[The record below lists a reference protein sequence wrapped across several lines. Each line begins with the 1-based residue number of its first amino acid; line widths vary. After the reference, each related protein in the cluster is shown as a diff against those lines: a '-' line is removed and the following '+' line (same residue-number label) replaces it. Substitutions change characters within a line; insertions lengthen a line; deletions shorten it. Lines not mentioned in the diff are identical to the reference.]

1 MLERLGSSHSSVLI
15 FFSLL
20 TCSANSCLNPL
31 LWNPLPATPTAID
44 MRAFLLFAKHFRK
57 STFLP
62 GPLHYCSL
70 CPSDSSIAQ
79 CFTTFRR
86 LLQYWLFWS
95 ILAMAWP
102 RRTPH
107 TFTCFP
113 PSYIH
118 NKTFSTILRTT
129 YALPC
134 ESLLCCMVTQTTQ
147 KNQVQN
153 LSQDFKGSI

>member
-95 ILAMAWP
+95 LPWP
-102 RRTPH
+102 PYIKWNNT
-107 TFTCFP
+107 P
-113 PSYIH
+113 PSQ
-118 NKTFSTILRTT
+118 R
-129 YALPC
+129 
-134 ESLLCCMVTQTTQ
+134 SLSLCCYLTVYIYLAVVIMSVEH
-147 KNQVQN
+147 
-153 LSQDFKGSI
+153 DFQWDRNIFVPCSVSGT